1 MTTTSSNGK
10 VAYIY
15 DQQTDTWY
23 PIAGTT
29 NTAATFNWSGA
40 HTFGSTVSLND
51 VVVSK
56 AGVNNFSTS
65 TVRDAVITSPVNGL
79 VAFVQQ
85 DGSGNQ
91 INQIQYYYN
100 GRWRN
105 YDDSCWF
112 DTKTAN
118 YEIVIP
124 DAGKTIRVESSSDLT
139 ITVPLNSVT
148 PFIIGQKIEIIRK
161 GSGEVSIAGA
171 LGVTINSKNS
181 NKRIA
186 TQYSGAVLVKDDTN
200 TWILIGDLKA

>member
-15 DQQTDTWY
+15 DLETDTWY

-29 NTAATFNWSGA
+29 NTAANFSWSGA
-40 HTFGSTVSLND
+40 HVFGSTASFND

-56 AGVNNFSTS
+56 AGINNFTTS
-65 TVRDAVITSPVNGL
+65 TIRDSVITSPVNGL

-85 DGSGNQ
+85 DSSGNQ

-100 GRWRN
+100 GKWRN
-105 YDDSCWF
+105 YNDSCWL
-112 DTKTAN
+112 DTKTLD
-118 YEIVIP
+118 YEIVLL
-124 DAGKTIRVESSSDLT
+124 DAGKTIRIESDLDVIVT
-139 ITVPLNSVT
+139 IPSNIAT
-148 PFIIGQKIEIIRK
+148 PFIVGQRIEIIRK

-171 LGVTINSKNS
+171 AGVTINSKYS

-186 TQYSGAVLVKDDTN
+186 AQYSGAVLVKDDTN

>member
-1 MTTTSSNGK
+1 MATTSSNGK

-56 AGVNNFSTS
+56 AGVNNFATA
-65 TVRDAVITSPVNGL
+65 TIRDAVIPLPINGL

-85 DGSGNQ
+85 DASGNQ

-100 GRWRN
+100 GLWRN

-112 DTKTAN
+112 DTKTAD
-118 YEIVIP
+118 YQIVLL
-124 DAGKTIRVESSSDLT
+124 DAGKTIRVESSSDRT
-139 ITVPLNSVT
+139 ITVPTYASV
-148 PFIIGQKIEIIRK
+148 PFLVGQKIEIIRK

-171 LGVTINSKNS
+171 AGVTIYSKNS

-186 TQYSGAVLVKDDTN
+186 AQWSGAVLVKDDTN
-200 TWILIGDLKA
+200 AWILIGDLKA

>member
-29 NTAATFNWSGA
+29 NTAANFNWSGA
-40 HTFGSTVSLND
+40 HVFGSTVSLND
-51 VVVSK
+51 VVISK
-56 AGVNNFSTS
+56 AGVNNFATA
-65 TVRDAVITSPVNGL
+65 TIRDAIIPLPINGL

-85 DGSGNQ
+85 DASGNQ

-112 DTKTAN
+112 DTKTAD
-118 YEIVIP
+118 YQIVLL
-124 DAGKTIRVESSSDLT
+124 DAGKTIRVESSSNLT
-139 ITVPLNSVT
+139 ITVPTYASV
-148 PFIIGQKIEIIRK
+148 PFLVGQKIEIIRK

-171 LGVTINSKNS
+171 AGVTIYSKNS

-186 TQYSGAVLVKDDTN
+186 AQWSGAVLVKDDTN
-200 TWILIGDLKA
+200 AWILIGDLKA

>member
-15 DQQTDTWY
+15 DQETDTWY

-29 NTAATFNWSGA
+29 NTAATFSWSGA

-56 AGVNNFSTS
+56 AGVNNFT
-65 TVRDAVITSPVNGL
+65 TATIRDSVITSPVNGL

-85 DGSGNQ
+85 DASGNQ

-105 YDDSCWF
+105 YDDSCWLE
-112 DTKTAN
+112 TKAAD
-118 YEIVIP
+118 YELVLL
-124 DAGKTIRVESSSDLT
+124 DAGKTIRVDSSSDLT
-139 ITVPLNSVT
+139 VTIPLNSAT
-148 PFIIGQKIEIIRK
+148 PFLVGQKVEIIRK

-171 LGVTINSKNS
+171 VGVTINSKNM

-186 TQYSGAVLVKDDTN
+186 SQYSGAILVKDDTN